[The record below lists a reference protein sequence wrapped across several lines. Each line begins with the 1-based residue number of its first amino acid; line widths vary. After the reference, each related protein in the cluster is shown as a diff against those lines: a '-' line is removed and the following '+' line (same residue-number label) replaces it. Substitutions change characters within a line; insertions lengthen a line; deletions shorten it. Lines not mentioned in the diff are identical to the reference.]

1 MPTKLSNSHSLL
13 SFDRSDE
20 LNAKLAHV
28 IPGGSHTY
36 AKGIDQ
42 FPERMAP
49 VIVRGSGAHVWDADG
64 NEFIEYGSGLRSVTL
79 GHAFPAVIEAAREQ
93 LTLGSNFIR
102 PAQIELDCAEQFLRL
117 VPTADMVK
125 FCKDGSHAVS
135 GAVRLARAVTGRKMI
150 AICGDQPFFSTDDWF
165 IGTTPMHN
173 GIPEGT
179 RSLVLKFPY
188 NDLAS
193 LEALFDAYPGQ
204 IAAVVLEAE
213 KETPPLPEFLPGLR
227 SLCDRH
233 GTVFVL
239 DEMITGFRW
248 HNGGAQAFHKVQP
261 DLSCFGKGLGNGFSV
276 SALAGRRELMRLG
289 GMDHDR
295 ERVFLLSTTH
305 GGETHA
311 LAAAM
316 ATMRV
321 FETEPVIEALWSRG
335 TRLSEGLRQAASLH
349 GVTEQVPI
357 LGRPCCL
364 VFGSRDRAGQP
375 SQPLRTLMLQELLK
389 RGILASSLVVNY
401 SHSEADIDRTI
412 DAFDEAFA
420 VYRRALDDGLEHY
433 LAGRPVK
440 PVFRTFA

>member
-1 MPTKLSNSHSLL
+1 MLSTTS
-13 SFDRSDE
+13 
-20 LNAKLAHV
+20 
-28 IPGGSHTY
+28 
-36 AKGIDQ
+36 
-42 FPERMAP
+42 
-49 VIVRGSGAHVWDADG
+49 
-64 NEFIEYGSGLRSVTL
+64 
-79 GHAFPAVIEAAREQ
+79 AV
-93 LTLGSNFIR
+93 
-102 PAQIELDCAEQFLRL
+102 
-117 VPTADMVK
+117 
-125 FCKDGSHAVS
+125 
-135 GAVRLARAVTGRKMI
+135 
-150 AICGDQPFFSTDDWF
+150 
-165 IGTTPMHN
+165 
-173 GIPEGT
+173 
-179 RSLVLKFPY
+179 
-188 NDLAS
+188 
-193 LEALFDAYPGQ
+193 
-204 IAAVVLEAE
+204 
-213 KETPPLPEFLPGLR
+213 
-227 SLCDRH
+227 
-233 GTVFVL
+233 
-239 DEMITGFRW
+239 
-248 HNGGAQAFHKVQP
+248 
-261 DLSCFGKGLGNGFSV
+261 LGNGFSV

-440 PVFRTFA
+440 PVFRPFA